1 MRAHRAPRVRGIK
14 IFGWGKTKA
23 EDGETRDEGCAPRE
37 MFRFG
42 IEPGRKIS
50 ARLFFV
56 AHCPRPARRPRV
68 RFSNLCHFLDARLHA
83 AAGMANFNGGESV
96 ANYSASGMSPLDSSA
111 TVRCPQVC
119 R

>member
-1 MRAHRAPRVRGIK
+1 MAKRG
-14 IFGWGKTKA
+14 
-23 EDGETRDEGCAPRE
+23 TRDARRAKCSDSVL
-37 MFRFG
+37 
-42 IEPGRKIS
+42 EPGRKIS

-96 ANYSASGMSPLDSSA
+96 ANYSASGMSPL
-111 TVRCPQVC
+111 
-119 R
+119 